1 MKKIMAIALGI
12 IFCLAATLTSFAIE
26 LPMKAVEEKKVTGN
40 YAKVKD
46 GKIVFGKQPTA
57 YSPDVLNMILN
68 AYGVSLA
75 ADAVSA
81 VQAASKAYASLNKEG
96 QVVFGKQGTAYSP
109 ETLHTILTAYGNESG
124 KLSLSTEAARAL
136 NDPPN
141 YVKVNKDGK
150 LVFGKQ
156 PTAYSPDEFNMLLSR
171 YQLPRGEGK
180 GDENKLEPGPGPATE
195 PEPGRPVEPGER
207 EPAKGPCSDK
217 DGDGVCDENDDCPD
231 TPKGAFVNAR
241 GCWVVENLLFD
252 FDKAIIKSKYYK
264 DLDEVVRVLKD
275 NPYLNV
281 EIQGHT
287 CNIGTDRYNQRLSER
302 RAKAVKDYF
311 MKKGI
316 PKERLSSI
324 GYGEKKPAFS
334 NQTKDGRRQN
344 RRVELKPIR

>member
-12 IFCLAATLTSFAIE
+12 IFCLAATLPSFAIE

-75 ADAVSA
+75 ADSVSA
-81 VQAASKAYASLNKEG
+81 VQAASKGYASVKDG
-96 QVVFGKQGTAYSP
+96 QVAFGKTGTAYSP
-109 ETLHTILTAYGNESG
+109 ETLHTILTAYGNNSG
-124 KLSLSTEAARAL
+124 KLFLAPESAAAMK
-136 NDPPN
+136 DPPN
-141 YVKVNKDGK
+141 YVKVKDGK

-171 YQLPRGEGK
+171 YQFPGQAVTPPTPA
-180 GDENKLEPGPGPATE
+180 EPGPGPAPE
-195 PEPGRPVEPGER
+195 PEPGRPVEPG
-207 EPAKGPCSDK
+207 PAAGPCSDK
-217 DGDGVCDENDDCPD
+217 DGDGVCDEDDDCPD
-231 TPKGAFVNAR
+231 TPKGAFVNAK

>member
-1 MKKIMAIALGI
+1 MAIALGI
-12 IFCLAATLTSFAIE
+12 IFCLAATLPSFAIE

-40 YAKVKD
+40 YAKLGKD
-46 GKIVFGKQPTA
+46 GKPVFGKQPTA

-81 VQAASKAYASLNKEG
+81 VQAASKGYASVKDG
-96 QVVFGKQGTAYSP
+96 QVAFGKTGTAYSP
-109 ETLHTILTAYGNESG
+109 ETLHTILTAYGNNSG
-124 KLSLSTEAARAL
+124 KLFLTPESAAAMK
-136 NDPPN
+136 DPPN
-141 YVKVNKDGK
+141 YVKVKDGK

-171 YQLPRGEGK
+171 YQLPGPGVTPPTTTV
-180 GDENKLEPGPGPATE
+180 EPGPGPTPE
-195 PEPGRPVEPGER
+195 PEPGRPVEPG
-207 EPAKGPCSDK
+207 PTGPCSDK

-231 TPKGAFVNAR
+231 TPKGAFVNAK

-324 GYGEKKPAFS
+324 GYGEKNPAFS

>member
-1 MKKIMAIALGI
+1 MKMKKIMVIALGM
-12 IFCLAATLTSFAIE
+12 IFCLAATLPSFAIE
-26 LPMKAVEEKKVTGN
+26 LPMNAVEEHKVTGN

-46 GKIVFGKQPTA
+46 GQVVFGKQPTA

-75 ADAVSA
+75 PDSVTA
-81 VQAASKAYASLNKEG
+81 VQSASKGYASLKDG

-109 ETLHTILTAYGNESG
+109 DVLHTILTAYGNENG
-124 KLSLSTEAARAL
+124 KLFLSPEAAAAIK
-136 NDPPN
+136 DPSN
-141 YVKVNKDGK
+141 YVKVKDGK
-150 LVFGKQ
+150 LAFGKQ
-156 PTAYSPDEFNMLLSR
+156 ATAYSPDEFNMLLAA
-171 YQLPRGEGK
+171 YQLPGPG
-180 GDENKLEPGPGPATE
+180 GTPPPTVISEPGPGPA
-195 PEPGRPVEPGER
+195 PEPARPVEPG
-207 EPAKGPCSDK
+207 PAGPCSDK

-231 TPKGAFVNAR
+231 TPRGAYVNAR

-252 FDKAIIKSKYYK
+252 FDKSVIKSKYYK
-264 DLDEVVRVLKD
+264 ELDDVVRVLKE
-275 NPYLNV
+275 NSYLNV

-311 MKKGI
+311 IKKGI
-316 PKERLSSI
+316 PKERLTSI

-334 NQTKDGRRQN
+334 NKTRDGRRQN

>member
-12 IFCLAATLTSFAIE
+12 IFCLAATLPSFAIE

-81 VQAASKAYASLNKEG
+81 VQAASKAYASVKDG
-96 QVVFGKQGTAYSP
+96 QVAFGKTGTAYSP
-109 ETLHTILTAYGNESG
+109 ETLHTILTAYGNNSG
-124 KLSLSTEAARAL
+124 KLFLTPESAAAMK
-136 NDPPN
+136 DPPN
-141 YVKVNKDGK
+141 YVKVKDGK

-171 YQLPRGEGK
+171 YQLPGPGVTPPTTTV
-180 GDENKLEPGPGPATE
+180 EPGPGPTPE
-195 PEPGRPVEPGER
+195 PEPGRPVEPG
-207 EPAKGPCSDK
+207 PAGPCSDK

>member
-1 MKKIMAIALGI
+1 
-12 IFCLAATLTSFAIE
+12 
-26 LPMKAVEEKKVTGN
+26 MKAVEEKKVTGN

-81 VQAASKAYASLNKEG
+81 VQAASKAYASVKDG
-96 QVVFGKQGTAYSP
+96 QVAFGKTGTAYSP
-109 ETLHTILTAYGNESG
+109 ETLHTILTAYGNNSG
-124 KLSLSTEAARAL
+124 KLFLTPESAAAMK
-136 NDPPN
+136 DPPN
-141 YVKVNKDGK
+141 YVKVKDGK

-171 YQLPRGEGK
+171 YQLPGREVVQTPTTV
-180 GDENKLEPGPGPATE
+180 EPGPGPE
-195 PEPGRPVEPGER
+195 PDRKVEPGER